1 MVGEPQELRCGG
13 VLAWV
18 SYTAIALTQQ
28 ERLFGG
34 RLVDTDV
41 PPGRL
46 EGEVEAL
53 ETPGERPID
62 KLS

>member
-1 MVGEPQELRCGG
+1 VANPR
-13 VLAWV
+13 
-18 SYTAIALTQQ
+18 IARQ

-46 EGEVEAL
+46 AGEMESLEA
-53 ETPGERPID
+53 PGERPDD
-62 KLS
+62 KLG